1 MSDMAVA
8 ALFEL
13 DDVTTTRGHGDSHVH
28 PLSSVRAIVPAGQ
41 VTVIV
46 GPSGAGKSTLLRLF
60 NRLEEP
66 TAGVIRFRDKPLVE
80 YDVLALRREVGL
92 LQQAP
97 TPFSGSGI
105 DNLRVAVPTLPE
117 SDAAALLERVGLDP
131 ALLRRDATTLSGGE
145 AQRLCLARA
154 LTTDPSV
161 LLLDEPTSALDRFAA
176 AAVERAVSSLVA
188 SGLTAVWVC
197 HDQDQARRIGGY
209 ALVVHSGTVVEQ
221 GPVDRV
227 FDHPADER
235 ASAFLRGGT

>member
-1 MSDMAVA
+1 MSDMTVA

-13 DDVTTTRGHGDSHVH
+13 ADVTTTRGHGDSHVH
-28 PLSSVRAIVPAGQ
+28 PLSSASATVPPGC

-46 GPSGAGKSTLLRLF
+46 GPSGAGKSTLLRLL

-66 TAGVIRFRDKPLVE
+66 TGGVVRFRGKALRE
-80 YDVLALRREVGL
+80 YDVLALRRDVGM

-97 TPFSGSGI
+97 TPFAGSGL
-105 DNLRVAVPTLPE
+105 DNLRVASPAL
-117 SDAAALLERVGLDP
+117 SDRDGGALLERVGLDP
-131 ALLRRDATTLSGGE
+131 GLLARDATTLSGGE

-188 SGLTAVWVC
+188 AGLTAVWVC
-197 HDQDQARRIGGY
+197 HDQEQARRIGQHT
-209 ALVVHSGTVVEQ
+209 LVVHSGTVVEQ
-221 GPVDRV
+221 GRVDQV
-227 FDHPADER
+227 FDHPADDR
-235 ASAFLRGGT
+235 ASAFLRGGA

>member
-28 PLSSVRAIVPAGQ
+28 PLSSVHATVPAGC

-46 GPSGAGKSTLLRLF
+46 GPSGAGKSTLLRLL

-66 TAGVIRFRDKPLVE
+66 TGGVVRFRDKPLGE
-80 YDVLALRREVGL
+80 YDVLALRREVGM

-97 TPFSGSGI
+97 TPFAGTGI
-105 DNLRVAVPTLPE
+105 DNLRVAAPLLPE
-117 SDAAALLERVGLDP
+117 TDAAALLDRVGLDQ
-131 ALLRRDATTLSGGE
+131 AMLHRDATTLSGGE

-161 LLLDEPTSALDRFAA
+161 LLLDEPTSALDRFAT

-188 SGLTAVWVC
+188 GGLTAVWVC
-197 HDQDQARRIGGY
+197 HDQEQARRIGRY
-209 ALVVHSGTVVEQ
+209 ALVVHSGTVVEH
-221 GPVDRV
+221 GPVERV
-227 FDHPADER
+227 FDHPEDER
-235 ASAFLRGGT
+235 ASAFLRDGA

>member
-1 MSDMAVA
+1 MSDMADS

-13 DDVTTTRGHGDSHVH
+13 VDVTTTRGHGDSHVH
-28 PLSSVRAIVPAGQ
+28 PLTSVRASIPRGC

-46 GPSGAGKSTLLRLF
+46 GPSGAGKSTLLRLL

-66 TAGVIRFRDKPLVE
+66 TSGVVRFRDKALVE
-80 YDVLALRREVGL
+80 YDVLALRRKVGM

-97 TPFSGSGI
+97 TPFAGSGLA
-105 DNLRVAVPTLPE
+105 NLRVANPDLSE
-117 SDAAALLERVGLDP
+117 SAAAALLDRVGLDSGM
-131 ALLRRDATTLSGGE
+131 LSRDATTLSGGE

-197 HDQDQARRIGGY
+197 HDQAQARRVGQY

-221 GPVDRV
+221 GAVDQV

-235 ASAFLRGGT
+235 ASAFLRGGA